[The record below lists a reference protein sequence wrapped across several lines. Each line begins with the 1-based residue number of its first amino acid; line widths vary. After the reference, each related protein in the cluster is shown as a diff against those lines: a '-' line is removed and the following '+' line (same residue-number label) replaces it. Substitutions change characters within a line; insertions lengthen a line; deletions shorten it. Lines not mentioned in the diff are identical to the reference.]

1 MAIRTVAIFAP
12 GEMGHALGR
21 VLVNGGLRVTT
32 NLADRSRRTRR
43 LAAAAGIVDARDDV
57 EAIESADIVLSV
69 LPPDQ
74 AVDMATRLASAIA
87 AVRDKP
93 LYIDLNAV
101 APATAVEAAEIIDS
115 VGGPFLDGGIV
126 GPPPKPGR
134 SLGPRLYVS
143 GAPDAVQ
150 FALGLRHHGLDM
162 RIVPGG
168 VGAASAL
175 KMCYAAVT
183 KGLTAIATVSLAA
196 AKAYGIDR
204 ELAAEMAAS
213 QRMLSDRFER
223 ALPDMAPK
231 AYRWVGEM
239 EEVARTVADVGL
251 DPKLFLGAADIYRLV
266 TATSLGQET
275 PEERSVGLTADEVAE
290 IVAGAL
296 EAGMPADGAQE

>member
-12 GEMGHALGR
+12 GEMGHAIGR
-21 VLVNGGLRVTT
+21 VLVDGGLRVTT
-32 NLADRSRRTRR
+32 NLADRSRRTRK
-43 LAAAAGIVDARDDV
+43 LAASAGIVDARDDV

-87 AVRDKP
+87 AVADKP

-126 GPPPKPGR
+126 GPPPRPGR
-134 SLGPRLYVS
+134 SLGPRLYIS
-143 GAPDAVQ
+143 GAADAVQ
-150 FALGLRHHGLDM
+150 FALGLRQHGLDV
-162 RIVPGG
+162 RSVPGG
-168 VGAASAL
+168 IGAASAL

-183 KGLTAIATVSLAA
+183 KGLTALATVSLAA
-196 AKAYGIDR
+196 AKSYGIDR

-266 TATSLGQET
+266 TATPLGQET
-275 PEERSVGLTADEVAE
+275 PEERSVGLTANEVAE
-290 IVAGAL
+290 IIAGAL
-296 EAGMPADGAQE
+296 EAGLPAEGAEK

>member
-1 MAIRTVAIFAP
+1 MTIRTVAIFAP
-12 GEMGHALGR
+12 GDMGHAIGR
-21 VLVNGGLRVTT
+21 VLVDRGVRVTT
-32 NLADRSRRTRR
+32 NLADRSPRTVR
-43 LAAAAGIVDARDDV
+43 LSSAAGIVDAGEDV
-57 EAIESADIVLSV
+57 AAIDGADIVLSV

-74 AVDMATRLASAIA
+74 AVDMATRLASAIGE
-87 AVRDKP
+87 VRRKP

-101 APATAVEAAEIIDS
+101 APATAVEAAEIVDS

-134 SLGPRLYVS
+134 SLGPRFYVS
-143 GAPDAVQ
+143 GPADAVR
-150 FALGLRHHGLDM
+150 FALDLREFGLDV
-162 RIVPGG
+162 RAVPGG
-168 VGAASAL
+168 IGAASAL

-183 KGLTAIATVSLAA
+183 KGLTALGTVSLAA
-196 AKAYGIDR
+196 AKAYGVDR

-223 ALPDMAPK
+223 SLPDMPPK

-266 TATSLGQET
+266 TATALGQEV
-275 PEERSVGLTADEVAE
+275 PEDRTIGFTADEVAG

-296 EAGMPADGAQE
+296 EAGMPADGEE

>member
-1 MAIRTVAIFAP
+1 MALRTVAVFAP
-12 GEMGHALGR
+12 GDMGHAIGR
-21 VLVNGGLRVTT
+21 VLVDSGLRVTT
-32 NLADRSRRTRR
+32 NLADRSPRTQR
-43 LAAAAGIVDARDDV
+43 LAKSAGIVDTGGDV

-74 AVDMATRLASAIA
+74 AVDMAIRLASALA
-87 AVRDKP
+87 AVDQKP

-101 APATAVEAAEIIDS
+101 APANAVEAAEIIHS

-126 GPPPKPGR
+126 GPPPRPGR
-134 SLGPRLYVS
+134 SLGPRIYIS
-143 GAPDAVQ
+143 GAADAVE
-150 FALGLRHHGLDM
+150 FALGLRRHGLDI
-162 RIVPGG
+162 RVVPGG

-183 KGLTAIATVSLAA
+183 KGLTALATVSLSA

-213 QRMLSDRFER
+213 QRMLSDRFDR

-231 AYRWVGEM
+231 AYRWIGEM
-239 EEVARTVADVGL
+239 EEIARTVADVGL
-251 DPKLFLGAADIYRLV
+251 DPKLFLGAADVYRLV
-266 TATSLGQET
+266 TATALGQET
-275 PEERSVGLTADEVAE
+275 PEDRSVGLTADEVAE

-296 EAGMPADGAQE
+296 ESGMPAEGAEE

>member
-1 MAIRTVAIFAP
+1 MAMRTVAIFAP
-12 GEMGHALGR
+12 GDMGHAIGR
-21 VLVNGGLRVTT
+21 VLVDSGLRVTT
-32 NLADRSRRTRR
+32 NLADRSPRTQR
-43 LAAAAGIVDARDDV
+43 LAEAAGIVDAGGDV

-74 AVDMATRLASAIA
+74 AVDMATRLASALA
-87 AVRDKP
+87 ACDEKP

-126 GPPPKPGR
+126 GPPPRPGH
-134 SLGPRLYVS
+134 SLGPRIYIS
-143 GAPDAVQ
+143 GASDAVQ
-150 FALGLRHHGLDM
+150 FALGLRRHGLDI
-162 RIVPGG
+162 RVVPGG

-183 KGLTAIATVSLAA
+183 KGLTALATVSLSA

-213 QRMLSDRFER
+213 QRMLSDRFDR
-223 ALPDMAPK
+223 SLPDMAPK

-239 EEVARTVADVGL
+239 EEIARTVADVGL

-266 TATSLGQET
+266 TATQLGQEI
-275 PEERSVGLTADEVAE
+275 PEERTIGLTADEVAE

-296 EAGMPADGAQE
+296 ESGMPAEGAEE

>member
-1 MAIRTVAIFAP
+1 MAMRTVAIFAP
-12 GEMGHALGR
+12 GEMGHAIGR
-21 VLVNGGLRVTT
+21 VLVEGGLRVTT
-32 NLADRSRRTRR
+32 NLADRSPRTIR
-43 LAAAAGIVDARDDV
+43 LARDAGIVDAGGDV

-74 AVDMATRLASAIA
+74 AVDMATRLASALA
-87 AVRDKP
+87 AVGDKP
-93 LYIDLNAV
+93 LYIDLNAI

-126 GPPPKPGR
+126 GPPPRPGH
-134 SLGPRLYVS
+134 SLGPRIYVS
-143 GAPDAVQ
+143 GAADAVQ
-150 FALGLRHHGLDM
+150 FALGLRTHGLDV
-162 RIVPGG
+162 RAVPGG

-183 KGLTAIATVSLAA
+183 KGLTALATVSLSA
-196 AKAYGIDR
+196 AKAYGVDR

-223 ALPDMAPK
+223 SLPDMAPK

-239 EEVARTVADVGL
+239 EEIARTVADVGL

-266 TATSLGQET
+266 TATALGQEM
-275 PEERSVGLTADEVAE
+275 PEDRSIGLTADEVAE
-290 IVAGAL
+290 IVASAL
-296 EAGMPADGAQE
+296 ESGMPADGAEE

>member
-12 GEMGHALGR
+12 GEMGHAIGR
-21 VLVNGGLRVTT
+21 VLVEGGLRVTT

-43 LAAAAGIVDARDDV
+43 LAAAAGIIDARDDV

-87 AVRDKP
+87 AVTDKP

-143 GAPDAVQ
+143 GAADAVQ
-150 FALGLRHHGLDM
+150 FALGLRGHGLDV
-162 RIVPGG
+162 RAVPGG

-183 KGLTAIATVSLAA
+183 KGLTALATVSLAA
-196 AKAYGIDR
+196 AKCYGIDR

-223 ALPDMAPK
+223 ALPEMAPK

-275 PEERSVGLTADEVAE
+275 PEERSVGLTANEVAE

-296 EAGMPADGAQE
+296 EAGLPAEGGGA

>member
-1 MAIRTVAIFAP
+1 MVIHRVAIFAP
-12 GEMGHALGR
+12 GDMGHAIGR
-21 VLVNGGLRVTT
+21 VLVDNGVHVAT
-32 NLADRSRRTRR
+32 NLADRSPRTVR
-43 LAAAAGIVDARDDV
+43 LASIAGIEDAGDDV
-57 EAIESADIVLSV
+57 SAIDGADIVLSI

-74 AVDMATRLASAIA
+74 AVDMATRLASALA
-87 AVRDKP
+87 EVRQKP

-115 VGGPFLDGGIV
+115 VGAAFLDGGIV

-134 SLGPRLYVS
+134 GIGPRLYIS
-143 GAPDAVQ
+143 GAADAVQ
-150 FALGLRHHGLDM
+150 YALGLRECGLDV
-162 RIVPGG
+162 RPVPGG

-183 KGLTAIATVSLAA
+183 KGLTALATVSLAA

-204 ELAAEMAAS
+204 ELAAEMVAS
-213 QRMLSDRFER
+213 QRVLSDRFER

-231 AYRWVGEM
+231 AYRWIGEM

-266 TATSLGQET
+266 TATALGQES
-275 PEERSVGLTADEVAE
+275 PEERSIGFTADEVAA
-290 IVAGAL
+290 IVASAL
-296 EAGMPADGAQE
+296 EAGMPAEGGEG

>member
-1 MAIRTVAIFAP
+1 MTIRTVAIFAP
-12 GEMGHALGR
+12 GDMGHAIGR
-21 VLVNGGLRVTT
+21 VLVDRGVRVTT
-32 NLADRSRRTRR
+32 NLADRSLRTVR
-43 LAAAAGIVDARDDV
+43 LASAAGIIDAGEDV
-57 EAIESADIVLSV
+57 AAIDGADIVLSV

-74 AVDMATRLASAIA
+74 AVDMATRLASAIGE
-87 AVRDKP
+87 VRRKP

-101 APATAVEAAEIIDS
+101 APATAVEAAEIVDS

-143 GAPDAVQ
+143 GAADAVR
-150 FALGLRHHGLDM
+150 FALDLREFGLDV
-162 RIVPGG
+162 RAVPGG
-168 VGAASAL
+168 IGAASAL

-183 KGLTAIATVSLAA
+183 KGLTALGTVSLAA
-196 AKAYGIDR
+196 AKAYGVDR

-223 ALPDMAPK
+223 SLPDMAPK

-266 TATSLGQET
+266 TATALGQEV
-275 PEERSVGLTADEVAE
+275 PEDRSIGFTADEVAG

-296 EAGMPADGAQE
+296 EAGMPADGEP